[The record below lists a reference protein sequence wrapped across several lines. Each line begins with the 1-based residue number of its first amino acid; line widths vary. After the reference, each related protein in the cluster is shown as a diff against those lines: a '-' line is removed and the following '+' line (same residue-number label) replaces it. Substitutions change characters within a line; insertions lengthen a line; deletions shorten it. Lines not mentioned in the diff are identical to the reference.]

1 MTQALSDRI
10 LSENAEV
17 FDAMVGH
24 RFVRDVA
31 ADTLTAETFDRYLQ
45 IEGDFVETA
54 IAIFGYAV
62 AKAPD
67 IAARRKLIAVL
78 DALAN
83 EQIAYFERV
92 TEARGITVEPALRNH
107 PDVVAFGGGMLEI
120 ARDGSY
126 PEILAAMFAAE
137 WMYLTWNDA
146 VAANMPSDPDLRHW
160 VDMHVSDG
168 FRQGAHWLKDSLDAL
183 GTELSERE
191 KARCS
196 EIFGRAQQLEIDFH
210 SAAYVDGL

>member
-1 MTQALSDRI
+1 MQSLSERI

-17 FDAMVGH
+17 FEAMVGH

-31 ADTLTAETFDRYLQ
+31 DDCLPPEVFDRYLQ

-67 IAARRKLIAVL
+67 ISARRKLIAVL

-92 TEARGITVEPALRNH
+92 NAVRGVIPDTSLRNH
-107 PDVVAFGGGMLEI
+107 PDVRAFSDGMLAI
-120 ARDGSY
+120 ARDGTY
-126 PEILAAMFAAE
+126 AEILAAMFAAE
-137 WMYLTWNDA
+137 WMYLTWSDL
-146 VAANMPSDPDLRHW
+146 VAKKMPSEPHLRHW
-160 VDMHVSDG
+160 VSMHVSDN
-168 FRQGAHWLKDSLDAL
+168 FRAGAQWLKDSLDQM
-183 GTELSERE
+183 GTDLTEAERE
-191 KARCS
+191 RCS
-196 EIFGRAQQLEIDFH
+196 LIFGQVEQLEIDFH
-210 SAAYVDGL
+210 SASYL

>member
-1 MTQALSDRI
+1 MTQPLSDRI
-10 LSENAEV
+10 LAENAEV

-67 IAARRKLIAVL
+67 IAARRKLIGVL

-83 EQIAYFERV
+83 GQIAYFERV
-92 TEARGITVEPALRNH
+92 TEARDITADPTLLNH
-107 PDVVAFGGGMLEI
+107 PDVDAFRDGMLGI
-120 ARDGSY
+120 ARDGTY
-126 PEILAAMFAAE
+126 PQILAAMFAAE
-137 WMYLTWNDA
+137 WMYLTWSDS
-146 VAANMPSDPDLRHW
+146 VAARMPRDPDLRNW
-160 VDMHVSDG
+160 IEMHISEG
-168 FRQGAHWLKDSLDAL
+168 FRRGAHWLKNSLDRLDA
-183 GTELSERE
+183 ELSEAE
-191 KARCS
+191 KAGCS
-196 EIFGRAQQLEIDFH
+196 RVFGRTQRLEIAFH
-210 SAAYVDGL
+210 SAAYVGP